1 MTLFIQPGFAN
12 FQNFRTPARV
22 SKEQFLLFADFSPSN
37 MKKRQFGLAQA
48 PGVNNGALVSMIR
61 NMDRV
66 KNGEPRDSARGLN
79 VGFSDHLGLIFRR
92 QEDNIAVTALNNQY
106 EELQAHIEAHHW
118 LRQLKLKKEAY
129 FIKCIHESFNLG
141 RAFVW
146 DKYKTVGVLG

>member
-1 MTLFIQPGFAN
+1 MSLFIQPSSLN
-12 FQNFRTPARV
+12 FQTFRTSDQVYPN
-22 SKEQFLLFADFSPSN
+22 N
-37 MKKRQFGLAQA
+37 MKKRHLGLAKV
-48 PGVNNGALVSMIR
+48 PGVNNGKLVDMIR
-61 NMDRV
+61 NMNRV

-79 VGFSDHLGLIFRR
+79 VGFSDHLGLICRR

-141 RAFVW
+141 RDFVW